1 MSHSLNSL
9 KGDHIASCRM
19 FLTWI
24 QHVWSSRQH
33 LVALS
38 CLKAADRSLKDVR
51 DWTYYASLATCWTV
65 PRDLCKSLFKARA
78 EKHGAQLAK
87 DNVRKLW
94 PKDCSGRWTGCDKPE
109 SRSLQYVGDYCRGYE
124 GRYWELRL

>member
-51 DWTYYASLATCWTV
+51 DWTYYASLATCWSV
-65 PRDLCKSLFKARA
+65 CRDLCKSLFKARA

-87 DNVRKLW
+87 DNVRMAV
-94 PKDCSGRWTGCDKPE
+94 GRDAT
-109 SRSLQYVGDYCRGYE
+109 SQNLVLSSM
-124 GRYWELRL
+124 